1 MEELIISS
9 SRRMGPNR
17 REFRLNAGVTGLE
30 SQAKIGVDIA
40 ALKGRSNDE
49 PAGSTGSGS
58 RGRRARQNMV
68 QVFVKLA
75 ATEASVIDSRLA
87 AIFSCVRE

>member
-9 SRRMGPNR
+9 RRRMGPNR
-17 REFRLNAGVTGLE
+17 REFRLNAGVTGLK

-40 ALKGRSNDE
+40 ALEGRSNNK

-58 RGRRARQNMV
+58 RGRRARQNV
-68 QVFVKLA
+68 
-75 ATEASVIDSRLA
+75 ASERANKRGVTKFCGHFQLLILGH
-87 AIFSCVRE
+87 C

>member
-17 REFRLNAGVTGLE
+17 REFRLNAGATGLE
-30 SQAKIGVDIA
+30 SQAKIGVNIA
-40 ALKGRSNDE
+40 ALESRSNDE
-49 PAGSTGSGS
+49 PGGSTGSGS
-58 RGRRARQNMV
+58 RGRRARQNVV